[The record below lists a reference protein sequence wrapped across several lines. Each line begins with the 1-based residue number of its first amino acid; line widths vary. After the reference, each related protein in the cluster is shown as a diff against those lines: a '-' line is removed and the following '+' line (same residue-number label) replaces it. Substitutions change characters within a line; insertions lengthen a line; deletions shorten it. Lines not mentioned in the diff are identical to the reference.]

1 LVHFFSI
8 PACDWAGLMFV
19 LLGYRRR
26 KKTAPALN

>member
-26 KKTAPALN
+26 KKRRRP